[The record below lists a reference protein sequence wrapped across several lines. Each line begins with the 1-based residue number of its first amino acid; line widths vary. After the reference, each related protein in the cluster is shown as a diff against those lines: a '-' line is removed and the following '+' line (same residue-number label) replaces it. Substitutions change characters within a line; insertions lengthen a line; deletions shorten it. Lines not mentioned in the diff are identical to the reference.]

1 MAAPRHLRRHLP
13 RHLPCSLPRL
23 LLGASGVVLVLVG
36 LWHLLGRAPSD
47 LADVVLWLA
56 GGVVAHDAV
65 IAPLVVVGVLAVP
78 RLPVWSRTAVV
89 AGLVVLLSVTLGAVP
104 VLGRFGAKADDPG
117 LLNRHYLLPWLLFA
131 ALVLVAVGVAALVRR
146 RRSGTMV

>member
-1 MAAPRHLRRHLP
+1 MAAPRHLP
-13 RHLPCSLPRL
+13 GSLPRL

-36 LWHLLGRAPSD
+36 LWHLLGTAPSD

-65 IAPLVVVGVLAVP
+65 IAPLVVVVGVLAVP
-78 RLPVWSRTAVV
+78 RLPLWSRAAVV

-104 VLGRFGAKADDPG
+104 VLGRFGAKADDPW
-117 LLNRHYLLPWLLFA
+117 LLNRHYLLLWLLFA